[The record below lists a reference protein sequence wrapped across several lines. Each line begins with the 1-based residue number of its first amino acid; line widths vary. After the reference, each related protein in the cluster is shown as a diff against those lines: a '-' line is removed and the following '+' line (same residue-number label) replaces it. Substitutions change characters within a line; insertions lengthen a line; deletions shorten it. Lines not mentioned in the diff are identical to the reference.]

1 MHVQCPRIVA
11 LLAESYNPHVRYG
24 AAMAVGL
31 ACSASGLP
39 AASRLLEPLMK
50 DAVDFV
56 RQGALI
62 ATALVLMQQ
71 PESKVPSPPPPW
83 GGPLPTS
90 LWLSNVSPYVADID
104 RYSNVKHA
112 SHCTHRGVLDP
123 ATLLLEHQLESSK
136 IFQYSD

>member
-1 MHVQCPRIVA
+1 MFLFSYCQCFTLASSHLQCPRIVA

-39 AASRLLEPLMK
+39 AAMRLLEPLMK

-62 ATALVLMQQ
+62 ASALVLMQQ
-71 PESKVPSPPPPW
+71 PESKVCSRDLD
-83 GGPLPTS
+83 GP
-90 LWLSNVSPYVADID
+90 VAQ
-104 RYSNVKHA
+104 SSVA
-112 SHCTHRGVLDP
+112 SF
-123 ATLLLEHQLESSK
+123 S
-136 IFQYSD
+136 